1 MGVTLLSTP
10 AFADTIT
17 PAGWATNNGKT
28 DVTVTVGPSYTIT
41 IPASFG
47 FSAATVNTPQT
58 ANVSISKDSQLNT
71 DGSLAVSLTSTLEA
85 TKAYSGNTSRIP
97 FTLAYGPASG
107 QTAYTSASSNVT
119 ILTKQVRKLV
129 QHRLI

>member
-1 MGVTLLSTP
+1 M
-10 AFADTIT
+10 
-17 PAGWATNNGKT
+17 
-28 DVTVTVGPSYTIT
+28 TVTVGPSYTIT